1 MGGWQVSQSHGAGS
15 MQAPATSG
23 QILSLTI
30 KIYTRLA
37 AMGGK
42 NCAKGWF
49 SKFESKLMF
58 LPRELSFWLCWQ
70 FSHSHALDFFGDK
83 LRCVVR
89 WQGRSQVFNLRPRN
103 SPVLITINPR
113 SVLKLLQYIVASQT
127 LHMREESG
135 SLWLWCNYEE
145 VKKALTQ
152 PRKTLM
158 HDEIEHK
165 ECDGDDFYNIVIVYW
180 YCILCPWW

>member
-1 MGGWQVSQSHGAGS
+1 MCGGWQVSQSRVDAS
-15 MQAPATSG
+15 SG
-23 QILSLTI
+23 HQRTNPFSDNQDLHQVGWKELCERLIFKVRIQIHV
-30 KIYTRLA
+30 
-37 AMGGK
+37 
-42 NCAKGWF
+42 
-49 SKFESKLMF
+49 

-89 WQGRSQVFNLRPRN
+89 WGGRSQVFNLRPRN

-135 SLWLWCNYEE
+135 SL
-145 VKKALTQ
+145 
-152 PRKTLM
+152 
-158 HDEIEHK
+158 
-165 ECDGDDFYNIVIVYW
+165 
-180 YCILCPWW
+180 

>member
-1 MGGWQVSQSHGAGS
+1 MCGGWWMAGESEPGRCKLRPPADKSFLWQSRSTPGWRRWMERMCERLIFKVW
-15 MQAPATSG
+15 MQLDVFAQRAQFLVVLAVFTFTRSG
-23 QILSLTI
+23 
-30 KIYTRLA
+30 
-37 AMGGK
+37 
-42 NCAKGWF
+42 
-49 SKFESKLMF
+49 
-58 LPRELSFWLCWQ
+58 
-70 FSHSHALDFFGDK
+70 FFGDK

-180 YCILCPWW
+180 YCI

>member
-1 MGGWQVSQSHGAGS
+1 MVGGRWVRAMEPGRCKLRPPADKSFLWRSRSTPGWPRWVERIVRKVDFQSLNTNWCFC
-15 MQAPATSG
+15 PE
-23 QILSLTI
+23 I
-30 KIYTRLA
+30 
-37 AMGGK
+37 
-42 NCAKGWF
+42 C
-49 SKFESKLMF
+49 
-58 LPRELSFWLCWQ
+58 FWYCWQ

-89 WQGRSQVFNLRPRN
+89 WRGRSQVFNLRPRN

-165 ECDGDDFYNIVIVYW
+165 ECDGDNFYN
-180 YCILCPWW
+180 PNS

>member
-1 MGGWQVSQSHGAGS
+1 MCGGWWVAGESEPWSRVDASSGHQRTNPFSDDQDLHQVGGDGWKELCERLIFKVWIQIDVLA
-15 MQAPATSG
+15 QRYQFLVVLAVFTFTRSG
-23 QILSLTI
+23 
-30 KIYTRLA
+30 
-37 AMGGK
+37 
-42 NCAKGWF
+42 
-49 SKFESKLMF
+49 
-58 LPRELSFWLCWQ
+58 
-70 FSHSHALDFFGDK
+70 FFGDK

-165 ECDGDDFYNIVIVYW
+165 ECDGDNFYNIVI
-180 YCILCPWW
+180 

>member
-1 MGGWQVSQSHGAGS
+1 MCCGWMAGESEPWSRVDGSSGHQRTNPFSDDQDLHQVGGDGW
-15 MQAPATSG
+15 
-23 QILSLTI
+23 
-30 KIYTRLA
+30 KE
-37 AMGGK
+37 
-42 NCAKGWF
+42 CAKGWF
-49 SKFESKLMF
+49 SKFECNLMF

-113 SVLKLLQYIVASQT
+113 SVLNLLQYIVASQT

-180 YCILCPWW
+180 YCI